1 MEILDVKSREGDCE
15 AETSLLDKR
24 AHTSSKKNREVKN
37 FKGAKEQTLANFVEQ
52 YPEMKSYLQLL
63 NELMQFTF
71 RCEVKFGEFSRA
83 VQVFAVSTLHQL
95 STFGGAQLKV
105 WSSLFPRCIY
115 FGVST
120 LVVRS

>member
-1 MEILDVKSREGDCE
+1 MMEILDVKSREGDCE

-24 AHTSSKKNREVKN
+24 AHTSSKKNRELKN

-71 RCEVKFGEFSRA
+71 RCEVKWRVLKGSSGLRCFHVTSVVHFWRCA
-83 VQVFAVSTLHQL
+83 VEGQVWRVLR
-95 STFGGAQLKV
+95 G
-105 WSSLFPRCIY
+105 SSGLRC
-115 FGVST
+115 F
-120 LVVRS
+120 RF